1 MNQTLTSTIGAAL
14 IITGSLAAQSAGAA
28 ERGFY
33 VGVYYGQTD
42 KASEEDPYVALANRN
57 YESFGFNPQSTV
69 DSFDAKDVSYGFLG
83 GFRISEHWAIE
94 GGFMDLGEVAY
105 KDESTGLDHSQ
116 DQIDVS
122 GSVDHSND
130 AVRTWNQQISSSSR
144 GLSVAALGI
153 WPITYRSEIYAKGG
167 IVLSSSELDI
177 RISNGT
183 DSASNNPQ
191 QKTSFDV
198 LVGAGA
204 SYTFAE
210 IYAIRLE
217 YQRIFDEGDEST
229 DEHDMDIISLGVT
242 VTF

>member
-1 MNQTLTSTIGAAL
+1 MNQTLTNTIGAAL
-14 IITGSLAAQSAGAA
+14 IITGTLTAQSAGAA

-42 KASEEDPYVALANRN
+42 KASEEGPYVALANRN
-57 YESFGFNPQSTV
+57 YQSFGFNPQSTE
-69 DSFDAKDVSYGFLG
+69 DSFDAKDVSYGFFG
-83 GFRISEHWAIE
+83 GFRISEHWAVE
-94 GGFMDLGEVAY
+94 GGFMELGEVAY
-105 KDESTGLDHSQ
+105 KDVSTGVDHSQ
-116 DQIDVS
+116 DQVDDT
-122 GSVDHSND
+122 GSIDHSGD
-130 AVRTWNQQISSSSR
+130 AIRTWDQQISSSSR

-167 IVLSSSELDI
+167 IVLSNSELNI
-177 RISNGT
+177 RLSNGT

-204 SYTFAE
+204 AFTFAE
-210 IYAIRLE
+210 IYSIRLE
-217 YQRIFDEGDEST
+217 YQRIFDQGDESS
-229 DEHDMDIISLGVT
+229 DEHDMDILSLGVT